1 MYVYFVMYCTQCT
14 VLMYIIG
21 SCGDCNVETGDS
33 EDCRQVHLELGN
45 RMSSGASLWA
55 SEGVRERDR
64 GVKSRTLKVS
74 TLGSLPEH
82 IPILPF
88 LRDFTRCPD
97 DLRGLTL
104 MRINEHSARC
114 GRLFAHFSV
123 TPSYFSM
130 FSTSTVLLY
139 M

>member
-1 MYVYFVMYCTQCT
+1 M
-14 VLMYIIG
+14 G
-21 SCGDCNVETGDS
+21 S
-33 EDCRQVHLELGN
+33 

-64 GVKSRTLKVS
+64 GVESRTLKVS

-88 LRDFTRCPD
+88 LRDFPRCSD

-104 MRINEHSARC
+104 MRINEHSAHC
-114 GRLFAHFSV
+114 GRLFAHVADVFSV

-130 FSTSTVLLY
+130 FSTSTVLPY